1 MKLPIRDQILWPL
14 LGLLLVA
21 VAANAIFSAW
31 WLSNRNL
38 GALDAR
44 QRQIIGVLEESSF
57 PISTSVME
65 KLYRLTGDELVVWDN
80 AERRV

>member
-14 LGLLLVA
+14 IGLLLVA

-31 WLSNRNL
+31 WMSSRNL
-38 GALDAR
+38 KSLEAR

-57 PISTSVME
+57 PLSMYVMD
-65 KLYRLTGDELVVWDN
+65 KLQR
-80 AERRV
+80 